1 MEIDTLA
8 ILVSSVYFI
17 RRIFMFSCVRVVRIF
32 PILPILLYR
41 LVTNVFMCTN
51 LCNYYNIKLRR
62 LLSITLLIEPIN
74 IVFCCYCRTIINLGH
89 YQNND

>member
-1 MEIDTLA
+1 MEIDTLV

-17 RRIFMFSCVRVVRIF
+17 RRIFMFSCVRIVRIF
-32 PILPILLYR
+32 AILLILLYR

-51 LCNYYNIKLRR
+51 LCNYYNIKLRK
-62 LLSITLLIEPIN
+62 LLSIALLIQSIN

>member
-1 MEIDTLA
+1 MVIDTLV

-17 RRIFMFSCVRVVRIF
+17 RRIFMFSYVRIVRIF
-32 PILPILLYR
+32 AILILLYR
-41 LVTNVFMCTN
+41 LVTNVFICTN
-51 LCNYYNIKLRR
+51 LCNYYNTKLRK
-62 LLSITLLIEPIN
+62 LLSIALLIESIN